1 MQKNPL
7 HPKKLLLT
15 KWTARQPQNKEK
27 HFLVVKVLEPSE
39 EGAPIEKVVIEAVMT
54 KRQWTIDWRS
64 LSDQAQWSQ
73 GWI

>member
-7 HPKKLLLT
+7 HPKKLLLS
-15 KWTARQPQNKEK
+15 KWTACHPENKEK
-27 HFLVVKVLEPSE
+27 HFLVVKVLEPLE
-39 EGAPIEKVVIEAVMT
+39 VGAPIEKVVIEAVMT

-73 GWI
+73 GWV